1 MNDCTNPQAPNTTIP
16 HLLPY
21 LLIKD
26 RSIEDVLGE
35 LCAKKEALEGFL
47 RLIRVLF
54 ADPTIPQSS
63 LVRTCVMPF
72 EMNTQDFGFSI
83 LYAHLDAVRNFCKN
97 LNQYRRNAKLV
108 LNDQSRLDPLLEE
121 AFR

>member
-1 MNDCTNPQAPNTTIP
+1 M
-16 HLLPY
+16 
-21 LLIKD
+21 
-26 RSIEDVLGE
+26 V
-35 LCAKKEALEGFL
+35 
-47 RLIRVLF
+47 
-54 ADPTIPQSS
+54 
-63 LVRTCVMPF
+63 PF
-72 EMNTQDFGFSI
+72 ETNTQDFGFSI